1 MEADFEV
8 LRANRPMSQIFISYR
23 REDSAGHTGR
33 LRDALS
39 AEFGA
44 ARIFRDLDTIAPGD
58 DFVQAISRGVASCAV
73 FLAVIG
79 RNWLAAADREGR
91 RRLDM
96 PADHVRTELTE
107 ALQRGVRVIP
117 VLVQGASMPQ
127 ASDLPD
133 SLKPLADRN
142 AIALDDDDWPSDVQ
156 RLVQAI
162 RHALGGS
169 AAPRAVDER
178 GRSRLWMAASGAAVI
193 ALVAFALVNRSCA
206 TASSPSDP
214 LPSSVATPGVTRSS
228 SSSARA
234 GTPAKVTLT
243 AGGEAALGQ
252 LVYEI
257 MDAGVNTGSEGHALR
272 LRVRLTNHGRY
283 AAGFGDSDFRLKIG
297 DDVTA
302 PTSGVGDIVAGEST
316 KENTISFPLST
327 SAAAATLRVV
337 SAGETAEIPLDL
349 TGREGLTAPQD
360 RDLRRAGKRTA
371 ALPLDADKARLR
383 FGDLTCEVRSASAH
397 RYVNKLVLTLSV
409 RAQNNGRYDAGFG
422 DYHFRL
428 LLGGT
433 AQAPVSGLS
442 TVVSP
447 QTSLDGSIVFD
458 LPLDARDVVI
468 RVRYFETTAELPL
481 TIPAAR

>member
-1 MEADFEV
+1 MQRLGRVDDPRYRVQLKSVAVPPGASRGSRCRIPCGSRVPESGQHVTHVPRKIPPDAR
-8 LRANRPMSQIFISYR
+8 LRARKAPDDGSR
-23 REDSAGHTGR
+23 RVESAA
-33 LRDALS
+33 DP
-39 AEFGA
+39 FGA
-44 ARIFRDLDTIAPGD
+44 RLEL
-58 DFVQAISRGVASCAV
+58 SR
-73 FLAVIG
+73 
-79 RNWLAAADREGR
+79 R
-91 RRLDM
+91 
-96 PADHVRTELTE
+96 
-107 ALQRGVRVIP
+107 
-117 VLVQGASMPQ
+117 
-127 ASDLPD
+127 
-133 SLKPLADRN
+133 
-142 AIALDDDDWPSDVQ
+142 
-156 RLVQAI
+156 
-162 RHALGGS
+162 
-169 AAPRAVDER
+169 
-178 GRSRLWMAASGAAVI
+178 
-193 ALVAFALVNRSCA
+193 
-206 TASSPSDP
+206 
-214 LPSSVATPGVTRSS
+214 
-228 SSSARA
+228 
-234 GTPAKVTLT
+234 
-243 AGGEAALGQ
+243 
-252 LVYEI
+252 
-257 MDAGVNTGSEGHALR
+257 HALR

-316 KENTISFPLST
+316 KENTISFPLPT

>member
-1 MEADFEV
+1 
-8 LRANRPMSQIFISYR
+8 MSQIFISYR

-79 RNWLAAADREGR
+79 RNWLAAADRDGR
-91 RRLDM
+91 RRLDT

-117 VLVQGASMPQ
+117 VLVQGAAMPQ

-156 RLVQAI
+156 RLVQTI
-162 RHALGGS
+162 RHDLGGS
-169 AAPRAVDER
+169 AAPRAVNER

-193 ALVAFALVNRSCA
+193 ALVAFGLVNRSCA
-206 TASSPSDP
+206 TASSPSDA
-214 LPSSVATPGVTRSS
+214 LPSAVATPAAARSS
-228 SSSARA
+228 SPARA
-234 GTPAKVTLT
+234 GTPARVTLT

-257 MDAGVNTGSEGHALR
+257 VDAGVNTGSEGQALS

-283 AAGFGDSDFRLKIG
+283 AAGFGDSDFRLRMG
-297 DDVTA
+297 DDVNA
-302 PTSGVGDIVAGEST
+302 PTSRVGDIVAGEIT
-316 KENTISFPLST
+316 KENTISFPLPA

-349 TGREGLTAPQD
+349 TGREGLTAQED
-360 RDLRRAGKRTA
+360 RELRLAGKRTA
-371 ALPLDADKARLR
+371 AVPLDADKARLR

-397 RYVNKLVLTLSV
+397 RYVNKLVLTLSI

-428 LLGGT
+428 VLDGT

-447 QTSLDGSIVFD
+447 QSSLDGSIVFD

-468 RVRYFETTAELPL
+468 RARYGETTAELPL
-481 TIPAAR
+481 KIPAPR